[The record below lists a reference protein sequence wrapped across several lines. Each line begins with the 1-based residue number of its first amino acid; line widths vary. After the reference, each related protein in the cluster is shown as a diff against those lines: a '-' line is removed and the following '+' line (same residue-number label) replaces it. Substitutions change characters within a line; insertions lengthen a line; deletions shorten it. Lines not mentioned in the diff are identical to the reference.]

1 MKKINILLIL
11 ICSIIIIVG
20 SIILINNKEH
30 YITDNEYLYDIAL
43 NYLINKDDEESNSDH
58 DRENY
63 HFFAT
68 YDGLGITEK
77 NNIQYIYMWVL
88 GESYYLD
95 KGEIKGLSGYSMFY
109 KFTFENNKIINVE
122 IPEDGSN
129 YKKSIKKMCPDSKM
143 INKVL
148 NYNSKLSLTEQVNQY
163 YNR

>member
-43 NYLINKDDEESNSDH
+43 NYLINQDDEESNSDH

-68 YDGLGITEK
+68 YDGFGITEK
-77 NNIQYIYMWVL
+77 NNIQYIQCSTNL
-88 GESYYLD
+88 L
-95 KGEIKGLSGYSMFY
+95 L
-109 KFTFENNKIINVE
+109 KII
-122 IPEDGSN
+122 
-129 YKKSIKKMCPDSKM
+129 K
-143 INKVL
+143 
-148 NYNSKLSLTEQVNQY
+148 
-163 YNR
+163 